1 MKPDEEKVPMTKAG
15 LEELKKEYQQMVD
28 VRRPKVVDR
37 LSSART
43 QGDLAENSEYTIAKE
58 ELAFIDGRV
67 DELADL
73 INRAVAID
81 EDHKCC
87 QSIKLGCKVTV
98 DDNKNQKVFHLVG
111 EWEADPASSKIS
123 HQSPLGKSLMGRK
136 IGDKVEF
143 EAPAGKV
150 VYTIVKID

>member
-1 MKPDEEKVPMTKAG
+1 MTKAG
-15 LEELKKEYQQMVD
+15 LEELKKEYQRLVD
-28 VRRPKVVDR
+28 IRRPKVVDR

-58 ELAFIDGRV
+58 ELSFIDGRV
-67 DELADL
+67 DELADI

-87 QSIKLGCKVTV
+87 QNIKLGCKVTIEAK
-98 DDNKNQKVFHLVG
+98 KNQKVFHLVG
-111 EWEADPASSKIS
+111 EWEADPASLKIS
-123 HQSPLGKSLMGRK
+123 HQSPLGKSLMGKK

-143 EAPAGKV
+143 QAPAGKV